1 MQIQKL
7 RVRDQKKAIA
17 FAIEGMHF
25 NKFTKNEFLL
35 RLYGRYYWYLAYTD
49 ATDVLA
55 AYEGETLLGVLTVHM
70 HSEKRPH
77 RTALRLLFIKFAE
90 WVQKLA
96 FGKGAEPYSRANLQ
110 MYGEYFFRYRADG
123 EIGFLAADPKLLKR
137 GVGSFLL
144 RALEERYPDR
154 ELYLFTDESPDAADK
169 NFLDCLNPDSLEV
182 LTGCKVEA
190 DMAGVTAPASFQFM
204 RLGYFCLD
212 NKDSAP
218 GHLVFNRSVSL
229 KDSFKK

>member
-7 RVRDQKKAIA
+7 RARDQKKAIA

-25 NKFTKNEFLL
+25 NKFTKNKVLL
-35 RLYGRYYWYLAYTD
+35 RLYGRYFWYLAYTD

-144 RALEERYPDR
+144 RALEERYPDK
-154 ELYLFTDESPDAADK
+154 EFYLFTDESCSYLFYDRRGFERFSERDIVLHLKEDIPLK
-169 NFLDCLNPDSLEV
+169 CFLYRKRTP
-182 LTGCKVEA
+182 KA
-190 DMAGVTAPASFQFM
+190 
-204 RLGYFCLD
+204 
-212 NKDSAP
+212 
-218 GHLVFNRSVSL
+218 
-229 KDSFKK
+229 

>member
-35 RLYGRYYWYLAYTD
+35 RLYGRYFWYLAYTD

-70 HSEKRPH
+70 YGEKRPH
-77 RTALRLLFIKFAE
+77 RTALRLLYLKFAE

-96 FGKGAEPYSRANLQ
+96 FGKGAEPYSRVNHE
-110 MYGEYFFRYRADG
+110 MYSAYAIKHTADG
-123 EIGFLAADPKLLKR
+123 EIGFLAADP
-137 GVGSFLL
+137 
-144 RALEERYPDR
+144 
-154 ELYLFTDESPDAADK
+154 
-169 NFLDCLNPDSLEV
+169 
-182 LTGCKVEA
+182 
-190 DMAGVTAPASFQFM
+190 
-204 RLGYFCLD
+204 
-212 NKDSAP
+212 
-218 GHLVFNRSVSL
+218 
-229 KDSFKK
+229 